1 VPLYLSELAPAR
13 WRGALNMLFQLATTT
28 GNLTANLINYGTGK
42 LIPWGW
48 RLSLGLAGVPACLL
62 ILGSIVCPETPN
74 SLIERGHFEKGRATL
89 EKVRGIPNVDL
100 EYDDILEASRA
111 ANQVKHPFKN
121 ILQRENRPQLAMAVF
136 CPFFQEFTGINN
148 ILFYAPVLFQ
158 TIGFGADASLYSAV
172 ITGACLW
179 GFTFVTIL
187 TVDRWGRRKLL
198 LTGGL
203 LMFIS
208 QVISRS
214 NSACGLPTPEDLF
227 IFFLSP
233 HFFSIMCAIM
243 SVNLNENS
251 VFVLR
256 VNFCCIKVNNS

>member
-1 VPLYLSELAPAR
+1 MFAFE
-13 WRGALNMLFQLATTT
+13 
-28 GNLTANLINYGTGK
+28 
-42 LIPWGW
+42 IPVWTDI
-48 RLSLGLAGVPACLL
+48 LVLL
-62 ILGSIVCPETPN
+62 ILLCS
-74 SLIERGHFEKGRATL
+74 
-89 EKVRGIPNVDL
+89 
-100 EYDDILEASRA
+100 
-111 ANQVKHPFKN
+111 QVKHPFKN

-233 HFFSIMCAIM
+233 HFFSIMCATM

-256 VNFCCIKVNNS
+256 VNFCCIKVKGSGLTTVKPTIYTPL